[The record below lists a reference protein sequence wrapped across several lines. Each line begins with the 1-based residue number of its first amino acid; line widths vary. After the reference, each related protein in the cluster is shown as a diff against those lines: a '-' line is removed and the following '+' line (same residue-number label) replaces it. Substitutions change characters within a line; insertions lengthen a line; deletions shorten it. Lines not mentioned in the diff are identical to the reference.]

1 MRILSVTLFA
11 FVLAACASSTT
22 GSAPTGAPD
31 PGVSQ
36 PADDAS
42 GVTDDASGAGGDDQ
56 ASGTEADA
64 DQPPQD
70 QNPHIA
76 GDMAA
81 SARVTDI
88 ELSPS
93 PIALTRGETI
103 RVEGR
108 LTDADGNR
116 VTGVKV
122 GNRRGRTGRDRI
134 DQGQHPGQLSVSGG
148 QPGLHRDLHRSPE
161 ADGGGCRSG
170 RASRASMSS

>member
-22 GSAPTGAPD
+22 GSAPAGAPD

-36 PADDAS
+36 PA
-42 GVTDDASGAGGDDQ
+42 GDASGAAEDDSGAAGDDP
-56 ASGTEADA
+56 ASSTEADA
-64 DQPPQD
+64 DQQPQD

-76 GDMAA
+76 GDMEA

-93 PIALTRGETI
+93 PIILTRGDTI
-103 RVEGR
+103 LVEGR

-116 VTGVKV
+116 VTGA
-122 GNRRGRTGRDRI
+122 R
-134 DQGQHPGQLSVSGG
+134 
-148 QPGLHRDLHRSPE
+148 
-161 ADGGGCRSG
+161 
-170 RASRASMSS
+170 